1 MGILAYKKITT
12 EFSIGNQIIY
22 ELPTSTKRSAK
33 IFFFF
38 FFLRKKR
45 SEETRVWNGVC
56 THPPPHKQTNK
67 QNKTKQVPRAM

>member
-33 IFFFF
+33 IFFF
-38 FFLRKKR
+38 LRKKR

-56 THPPPHKQTNK
+56 APPPTLFFVQYLTLDDC
-67 QNKTKQVPRAM
+67 T

>member
-12 EFSIGNQIIY
+12 EFPIGNQIIY

-38 FFLRKKR
+38 FFFEKEKK
-45 SEETRVWNGVC
+45 
-56 THPPPHKQTNK
+56 
-67 QNKTKQVPRAM
+67 